1 MILRIPHVNDRTA
14 KYSSMALLRRQHEY
28 LELPGEYETRYPTE
42 VVFPHMDNGRMDD
55 LYSVKEGMLI
65 NLEEETM
72 DVSEKTLR
80 KIARYR
86 VFGDFVYSKY
96 VYSAIICHKD
106 PKNYP
111 KEFKLTDT
119 DILRPHYIYFP
130 QETLWKKYEN
140 LIRKIEQKEQLSER
154 EILDIAFVPKFI
166 SNEDAP
172 FVTESLCLRFKEV
185 EIDDKLLRID
195 VGCILGAMVL
205 KNIDSETKQIKLL
218 EKIGMKRIKNDLRI
232 LVRDEFGDELSEVEE
247 ENFKL
252 KQEMNQQKQEIKQQ
266 KQEIN
271 QQKQEINQQK
281 QEINQQKQK
290 MKSAIEK
297 LNKMED
303 LNTPQA
309 RELLNTVLMIMR

>member
-1 MILRIPHVNDRTA
+1 
-14 KYSSMALLRRQHEY
+14 
-28 LELPGEYETRYPTE
+28 
-42 VVFPHMDNGRMDD
+42 MDE

-130 QETLWKKYEN
+130 QETLWEKYEN
-140 LIRKIEQKEQLSER
+140 LIRKIEQKEKLSER
-154 EILDIAFVPKFI
+154 EILDIAFVPKYI
-166 SNEDAP
+166 SKEYAP
-172 FVTESLCLRFKEV
+172 FVTESLCDKFKEV
-185 EIDDKLLRID
+185 EIKDKLLRID
-195 VGCILGAMVL
+195 VGSILGAMVL
-205 KNIDSETKQIKLL
+205 KNIDCETKQIKLL
-218 EKIGMKRIKNDLRI
+218 EKIDMKRIKNDLRI
-232 LVRDEFGDELSEVEE
+232 LVRDEFGDELREVEE

-252 KQEMNQQKQEIKQQ
+252 KQELAKVKQINQQKQEIKS
-266 KQEIN
+266 I
-271 QQKQEINQQK
+271 ID
-281 QEINQQKQK
+281 
-290 MKSAIEK
+290 K
-297 LNKMED
+297 LIKIED

-309 RELLNTVLMIMR
+309 RKLLNTVLLFMRDYYHLQITC

>member
-1 MILRIPHVNDRTA
+1 MSENYLIFGNPKNIRRAYEMILRIPHVNDRTA

-42 VVFPHMDNGRMDD
+42 VVFPNMDNGRMDD

-140 LIRKIEQKEQLSER
+140 LIRKIEQKEKLSER

-166 SNEDAP
+166 SKEDAP

-205 KNIDSETKQIKLL
+205 KNIDSETKHIKLL
-218 EKIGMKRIKNDLRI
+218 ERIGMRQINNDIKI
-232 LVRDEFGDELSEVEE
+232 LVQDEFGDELREVEE

-252 KQEMNQQKQEIKQQ
+252 KQKMNQQKQE
-266 KQEIN
+266 
-271 QQKQEINQQK
+271 
-281 QEINQQKQK
+281 
-290 MKSAIEK
+290 MKSTIEK

-309 RELLNTVLMIMR
+309 RELLNTILMIMR